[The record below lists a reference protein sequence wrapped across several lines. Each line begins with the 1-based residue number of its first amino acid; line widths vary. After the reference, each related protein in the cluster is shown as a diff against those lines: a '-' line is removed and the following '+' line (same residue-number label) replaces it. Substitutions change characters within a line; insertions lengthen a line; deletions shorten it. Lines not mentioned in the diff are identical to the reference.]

1 MGINEKNLKK
11 NIDFQTYL
19 EEQLKNPK
27 IRKHYDAYGKQL
39 EIAYQILTLR
49 KKLGISQAQL
59 AKKIGTTQSNVA
71 RIETGQQNFTTAT
84 LQNIAEAF
92 DRDVKIEFV

>member
-1 MGINEKNLKK
+1 MKAKKHLKK
-11 NIDFQTYL
+11 SIDFQIYL
-19 EEQLKNPK
+19 NGQLKNPK
-27 IRKHYDAYGKQL
+27 IRKHYDTYGKQL
-39 EIAYQILTLR
+39 EVAYQILRLR

-59 AKKIGTTQSNVA
+59 AKRIGTTQSNVA
-71 RIETGQQNFTTAT
+71 RIEAGQQNFTTAT